1 MRAEFGYAEEEK
13 LGKPY
18 DTRLL
23 LRLYPFVKPYRR
35 FIAIAV
41 GLVIFI
47 TFFDLS
53 LPYITK
59 IAIDRYIIPRVAF
72 DARQPHSLA
81 GQVSSHHPGRYLKFR
96 LGDDKI
102 EAIVRRYPDQFEIR
116 DQYAW
121 IRLPQL
127 NQLSADDI
135 SRLRKR
141 DLTGVA
147 MITFVFFGII
157 LLNFLFNFLQIYL
170 MEYTGQQVM
179 HDLRLRIFRHV
190 QNLAIPFFNRNPVA
204 RLVTRATND
213 VQNMNELFTSVIVF
227 VFKDTFLLIGISIV
241 LISLN
246 WKLALVSFTVL
257 PFVLLASLRFSG
269 LAREAFRV
277 LRIKLA
283 EINARFAE
291 TIGGIRVIQLFL
303 NEKANYRKFAHLNH
317 ENYLAGMKQIK
328 IFAVFMPIIEI
339 LGAFAIALVIY
350 YGGMGVLEQRVSIGA
365 LAAFFLYMR
374 MFFRPIRDIA
384 EKYNVMQ
391 NAMASAE
398 RLFLL
403 LDNTEKDGPEP
414 PMDTLPIKKIVEITF
429 DQICFAYNPGESVLS
444 NISFK
449 VKAGETIAIVG
460 PTGSGKTSLINLMV
474 RFYDP
479 TAGRI
484 LINDRDIARIDIA
497 DLRSKTALVMQD
509 PFLFSTSIR
518 QNIFQDSLPL
528 SNERITAILKA
539 SNLDTFIEKLPGG
552 LDTILSEG
560 GATISSGQR
569 QLISIARAFA
579 RQPELIIL
587 DEATSYVDSE
597 TEQKIQ
603 AALSNLMRGR
613 TAIVIAHRLST
624 ARTADRILV
633 LHHGRIIETGS
644 HTELM
649 HAQGFY
655 YRLHRLQTSNRI

>member
-47 TFFDLS
+47 TLFDLS

-72 DARQPHSLA
+72 DARRPHSLP
-81 GQVSSHHPGRYLKFR
+81 QQTSSHRPGRYLKFR
-96 LGDDKI
+96 LSDDEIK
-102 EAIVRRYPDQFEIR
+102 AIVRRYPDQFEIR
-116 DQYAW
+116 AQYAW
-121 IRLPQL
+121 IRLPEL
-127 NQLSADDI
+127 NQLPADDI
-135 SRLRKR
+135 RRLRKR

-179 HDLRLRIFRHV
+179 HDLRLRIFEHV

-241 LISLN
+241 LVSLN

-283 EINARFAE
+283 EINTRFAE
-291 TIGGIRVIQLFL
+291 TIAGIRVIQLFL
-303 NEKANYRKFAHLNH
+303 NEKANYRKFTHLNH
-317 ENYLAGMKQIK
+317 ENYLAGMRQIK

-339 LGAFAIALVIY
+339 LGALAIALVIY

-403 LDNTEKDGPEP
+403 LDNTEKDGPAAKT
-414 PMDTLPIKKIVEITF
+414 DTLPIKELVEITF
-429 DQICFAYNPGESVLS
+429 DQICFAYNPGETVLS
-444 NISFK
+444 NISFQ
-449 VKAGETIAIVG
+449 VKSGETIAIVG
-460 PTGSGKTSLINLMV
+460 PTGSGKTSLINLMI

-484 LINDRDIARIDIA
+484 LLNERDIAGIDIA
-497 DLRSKTALVMQD
+497 ELRSKAALVMQD

-518 QNIFQDSLPL
+518 QNIFQDTHPL
-528 SNERITAILKA
+528 SSETITAVLKA
-539 SNLDTFIEKLPGG
+539 SNLYTFIEKLPDG

-560 GATISSGQR
+560 GATLSSGQR

-633 LHHGRIIETGS
+633 LHRGRIIETGS

-655 YRLHRLQTSNRI
+655 YRLHRLQNSNPI

>member
-35 FIAIAV
+35 FIALAV

-47 TFFDLS
+47 TLFDLS

-59 IAIDRYIIPRVAF
+59 IAIDRYIIPRVAS
-72 DARQPHSLA
+72 DARQPHPLPGKA
-81 GQVSSHHPGRYLKFR
+81 SSHHPGRYLKFR
-96 LGDDKI
+96 LSDDKV
-102 EAIVRRYPDQFEIR
+102 EAIVNRYPDQFEIHA
-116 DQYAW
+116 QYAW
-121 IRLPQL
+121 IRLSEL
-127 NQLSADDI
+127 NQLPADDI

-141 DLTGVA
+141 DLAGVA
-147 MITFVFFGII
+147 MITFVFFGIV

-170 MEYTGQQVM
+170 MEFTGQQVM
-179 HDLRLRIFRHV
+179 HDLRLRIFEHV

-246 WKLALVSFTVL
+246 WKLALISFTVL

-269 LAREAFRV
+269 LAREVFRV

-303 NEKANYRKFAHLNH
+303 NEKANYRKFTRLNH
-317 ENYLAGMKQIK
+317 ENYLAGMRQIR

-339 LGAFAIALVIY
+339 LGALAIALVIY

-403 LDNTEKDGPEP
+403 LDNTEKDGAAAAI
-414 PMDTLPIKKIVEITF
+414 DTRPIKKIAEITF
-429 DQICFAYNPGESVLS
+429 DRICFAYNPGEPVLS

-449 VKAGETIAIVG
+449 IKSGETIAIVG
-460 PTGSGKTSLINLMV
+460 PTGSGKTSLINLMI

-484 LINDRDIARIDIA
+484 LLNDRDIAGMDIA

-518 QNIFQDSLPL
+518 QNIFPDSLSL
-528 SNERITAILKA
+528 SNESITAVLKA
-539 SNLDTFIEKLPGG
+539 ANLYTFIAKLPDG

-633 LHHGRIIETGS
+633 LHRGRIIETGS

-649 HAQGFY
+649 HARGFY
-655 YRLHRLQTSNRI
+655 YRLHRLQNSNPI

>member
-18 DTRLL
+18 DTRML

-47 TFFDLS
+47 TLFDLS

-72 DARQPHSLA
+72 ETQRPHSRP
-81 GQVSSHHPGRYLKFR
+81 GQASSHRPGRYLKFP
-96 LGDDKI
+96 LSDDKI
-102 EAIVRRYPDQFEIR
+102 EAIVKRYPDQFEIR
-116 DQYAW
+116 DSYAW
-121 IRLPQL
+121 IRLPEL
-127 NQLSADDI
+127 KQLSADDI

-141 DLTGVA
+141 DLTGVVI
-147 MITFVFFGII
+147 ITFVFFGII

-179 HDLRLRIFRHV
+179 HDLRLRIFEHV
-190 QNLAIPFFNRNPVA
+190 QNLTIPFFNRNPVA
-204 RLVTRATND
+204 RLVTRVTND

-227 VFKDTFLLIGISIV
+227 VFKDAFLLIGISIV

-269 LAREAFRV
+269 LAREVFRV

-303 NEKANYRKFAHLNH
+303 NEETNYRKFARLNH

-339 LGAFAIALVIY
+339 LGALALALVIY
-350 YGGMGVLEQRVSIGA
+350 YGGIGVLAQRVSIGA

-398 RLFLL
+398 RLFQL
-403 LDNTEKDGPEP
+403 LDNTQKDGSALTSDP
-414 PMDTLPIKKIVEITF
+414 LPVKHIIEITF
-429 DQICFAYNPGESVLS
+429 DKVCFAYNPGVLVLDH
-444 NISFK
+444 ISFK

-484 LINDRDIARIDIA
+484 LLNERNIATIDTA
-497 DLRSKTALVMQD
+497 HLRSKTALVMQD
-509 PFLFSTSIR
+509 PFLFSTSIG
-518 QNIFQDSLPL
+518 QNIFQDPHSL
-528 SNERITAILKA
+528 SSDAIAAVLKA
-539 SNLDTFIEKLPGG
+539 SNLDTFIEELPAG

-579 RQPELIIL
+579 RHPELIIL

-603 AALSNLMRGR
+603 AALSNLMQGR
-613 TAIVIAHRLST
+613 TAIVIAHRLAT
-624 ARTADRILV
+624 ARTADRIIV
-633 LHHGRIIETGS
+633 LHRARIIETGR

-649 HAQGFY
+649 QARGFY
-655 YRLHRLQTSNRI
+655 YRLHRLQNSNRI

>member
-35 FIAIAV
+35 LIAIAV

-72 DARQPHSLA
+72 DARQPHSLP
-81 GQVSSHHPGRYLKFR
+81 GQTSSQQRGRYLKFR
-96 LGDDKI
+96 LRDDKI
-102 EAIVRRYPDQFEIR
+102 EAIVRRYPHQFEIR

-121 IRLPQL
+121 IRLSKL

-147 MITFVFFGII
+147 MITFIFFGII

-170 MEYTGQQVM
+170 IEYTGQQVM
-179 HDLRLRIFRHV
+179 HDLRLKIFEHV

-204 RLVTRATND
+204 RLVTRVTND

-257 PFVLLASLRFSG
+257 PLVLLASLRFSG

-317 ENYLAGMKQIK
+317 ENYLAGMRQIK

-350 YGGMGVLEQRVSIGA
+350 YGGIGVLEQRVSIGA

-374 MFFRPIRDIA
+374 MFFRPIKDIA

-403 LDNTEKDGPEP
+403 LDNTEKDGPAP
-414 PMDTLPIKKIVEITF
+414 TMGTLPIKKIVEITF
-429 DQICFAYNPGESVLS
+429 DRIGFAYNPGEPVLS

-484 LINDRDIARIDIA
+484 LLNERDIAGIDIA

-518 QNIFQDSLPL
+518 QNIFQDSHPL
-528 SNERITAILKA
+528 SSETISAILKA
-539 SNLDTFIEKLPGG
+539 SNLSAFIETLPDG
-552 LDTILSEG
+552 LDTILSES

-633 LHHGRIIETGS
+633 LHRGRIIERGR
-644 HTELM
+644 HAELM

-655 YRLHRLQTSNRI
+655 YRLHRLQNSNPI

>member
-47 TFFDLS
+47 TLLDLS

-59 IAIDRYIIPRVAF
+59 IAIDRYIVPHVAL
-72 DARQPHSLA
+72 DAHRPHSLP
-81 GQVSSHHPGRYLKFR
+81 GQVSSHRPGRYLKFR
-96 LGDDKI
+96 LSDDKI
-102 EAIVRRYPDQFEIR
+102 EAIVRRYPDHFEIR

-121 IRLPQL
+121 ISLPKL
-127 NQLSADDI
+127 NQLPANDI
-135 SRLRKR
+135 SRLRKK
-141 DLTGVA
+141 DLNGVA
-147 MITFVFFGII
+147 MITAVFFGII

-179 HDLRLRIFRHV
+179 HDLRLRIFEHV

-204 RLVTRATND
+204 RLVTRVTND

-269 LAREAFRV
+269 LAREVFRV

-303 NEKANYRKFAHLNH
+303 NEDSNYRKFARLNH
-317 ENYLAGMKQIK
+317 ENYLAGMRQIK

-339 LGAFAIALVIY
+339 LGALAIALVIY
-350 YGGMGVLEQRVSIGA
+350 HGGMGVLAQHVSIGA

-414 PMDTLPIKKIVEITF
+414 PIDTLPIKKIVEITF
-429 DQICFAYNPGESVLS
+429 DQISFAYNPHESVLS

-449 VKAGETIAIVG
+449 VKSGQTIAIVG

-497 DLRSKTALVMQD
+497 HLRSKTALVMQD

-518 QNIFQDSLPL
+518 QNIFQDSHPL
-528 SNERITAILKA
+528 SNETTTAILKA
-539 SNLDTFIEKLPGG
+539 SNLYTFIEKLPDG

-560 GATISSGQR
+560 GATLSSGQR

-597 TEQKIQ
+597 TEQQIQ

-624 ARTADRILV
+624 ARTANRILV
-633 LHHGRIIETGS
+633 LHRGRIIETGN

-655 YRLHRLQTSNRI
+655 YRLHRLQNSNPI